1 MVVIDEERRAAVR
14 RVTGGAAELA
24 PIMLLSHGRSF
35 SLNLGNILPANTR
48 KRFLWSLRISVY
60 IICELLG
67 ARDVSTSGFCA
78 PATVA
83 SGLLLNSGN
92 ELQC

>member
-24 PIMLLSHGRSF
+24 PIMLLSHGHSF
-35 SLNLGNILPANTR
+35 SLGNILPANTR
-48 KRFLWSLRISVY
+48 KRFLWSLRSSVY

-83 SGLLLNSGN
+83 SGLLLNSGG

>member
-35 SLNLGNILPANTR
+35 SLNLKNILPANIR
-48 KRFLWSLRISVY
+48 KRFL
-60 IICELLG
+60 
-67 ARDVSTSGFCA
+67 
-78 PATVA
+78 
-83 SGLLLNSGN
+83 
-92 ELQC
+92 